1 MMLYTILQLAAGAV
15 IIMQVAM
22 FFEKDEVEVEE
33 AQASPFIFLFLIYTD
48 AKFTKYIMKRQLAQL
63 GERHLTKV
71 KVVGSTPTLFLLHFQ
86 IYFKEWIMM
95 RVNPR
100 SRKIH

>member
-33 AQASPFIFLFLIYTD
+33 AQASPFIFLIYTD
-48 AKFTKYIMKRQLAQL
+48 AIKTTPLMKNILRRNDLWKNGAYSL
-63 GERHLTKV
+63 
-71 KVVGSTPTLFLLHFQ
+71 
-86 IYFKEWIMM
+86 
-95 RVNPR
+95 
-100 SRKIH
+100 

>member
-33 AQASPFIFLFLIYTD
+33 AQASPFIFLIYTD
-48 AKFTKYIMKRQLAQL
+48 A
-63 GERHLTKV
+63 
-71 KVVGSTPTLFLLHFQ
+71 
-86 IYFKEWIMM
+86 
-95 RVNPR
+95 
-100 SRKIH
+100 